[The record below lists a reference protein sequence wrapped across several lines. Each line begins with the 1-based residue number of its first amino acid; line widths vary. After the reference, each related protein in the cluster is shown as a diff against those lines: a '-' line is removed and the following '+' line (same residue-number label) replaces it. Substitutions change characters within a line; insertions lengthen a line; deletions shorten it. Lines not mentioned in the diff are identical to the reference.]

1 MFFFLTI
8 GFQGEVALDSSGGMV
23 GAVVFLVSLLIAVLI
38 LLAVPLLHILGQWAG
53 YRVLK
58 GDEYQYSIVGR
69 LVTRWIAEQ

>member
-58 GDEYQYSIVGR
+58 GDEYQYPIVGR
-69 LVTRWIAEQ
+69 LVERWLK